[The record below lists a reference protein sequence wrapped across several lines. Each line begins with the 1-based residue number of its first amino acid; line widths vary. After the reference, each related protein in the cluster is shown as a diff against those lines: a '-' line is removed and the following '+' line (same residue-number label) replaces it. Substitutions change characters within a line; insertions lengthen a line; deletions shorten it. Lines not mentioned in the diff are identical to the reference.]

1 MICSFLMQ
9 ITASEQ
15 AVVVEELW
23 TFLSDYLDR
32 TVARADVAINQSAMQ
47 HTAMEEVQS
56 PL

>member
-32 TVARADVAINQSAMQ
+32 TMARADVAINQSAMQ
-47 HTAMEEVQS
+47 HTAIDEVQS